1 MTTPDPADRPDDE
14 GTHHDAVDFVV
25 VDVET
30 TGTGPRYGDRVTEVA
45 AVHVRGGVI
54 TPAFES
60 LINPGRSIPGHITAL
75 TGISNAMVA
84 DAPRFE
90 DIAGKLASHLAGR
103 VFVAHNAAFDWGFL
117 EAEFG
122 RIATGA
128 LTGLVPSRL
137 CTVRLARRFLRH
149 LPRRNLDAVCWHYGV
164 GNNGRHRAAGDAYAT
179 AQVLVRLLQDAE
191 RAGSWSLESL
201 TRHAAVRRPR
211 RSALPRF
218 ADGADGA

>member
-1 MTTPDPADRPDDE
+1 M
-14 GTHHDAVDFVV
+14 
-25 VDVET
+25 
-30 TGTGPRYGDRVTEVA
+30 
-45 AVHVRGGVI
+45 
-54 TPAFES
+54 
-60 LINPGRSIPGHITAL
+60 
-75 TGISNAMVA
+75 
-84 DAPRFE
+84 
-90 DIAGKLASHLAGR
+90 
-103 VFVAHNAAFDWGFL
+103 
-117 EAEFG
+117 
-122 RIATGA
+122 
-128 LTGLVPSRL
+128 PSRL